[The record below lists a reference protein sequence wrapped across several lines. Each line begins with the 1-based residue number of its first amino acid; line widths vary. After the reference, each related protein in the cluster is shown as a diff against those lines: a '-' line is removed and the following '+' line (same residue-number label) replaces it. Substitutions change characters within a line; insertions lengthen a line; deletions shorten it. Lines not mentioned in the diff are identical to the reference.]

1 MVTKRFYNYKD
12 VLWLPRGFMITKRFY
27 NYKDV
32 LWLPRGFMITKRFFI
47 ITKILNDYQEVL

>member
-12 VLWLPRGFMITKRFY
+12 VLWLPRGLMITKRFY

-32 LWLPRGFMITKRFFI
+32 LWLPRGFMITKSFFYNY
-47 ITKILNDYQEVL
+47 KDFE